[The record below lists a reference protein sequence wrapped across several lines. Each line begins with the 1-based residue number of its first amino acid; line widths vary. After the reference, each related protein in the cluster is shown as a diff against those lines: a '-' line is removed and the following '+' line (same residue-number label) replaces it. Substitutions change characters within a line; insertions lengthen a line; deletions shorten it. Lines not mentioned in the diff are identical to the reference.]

1 VKFLIITRSRGSA
14 ALPPAAMP
22 ALIEATK
29 AFITRGRNA
38 GKWDVVYSHTQG
50 GVAIANHDTA
60 EDLNAWLA
68 DYPMAPFEDIEVL
81 PLADVDKTLDKL
93 LEVARQTAAMVGGG
107 H

>member
-1 VKFLIITRSRGSA
+1 MKFLIITRPRGNA
-14 ALPPAAMP
+14 AVPPTAMP

-50 GVAIANHDTA
+50 GVAISNHDTA

-68 DYPMAPFEDIEVL
+68 DYPMGPFEDIEVL

-93 LEVARQTAAMVGGG
+93 LQTARQVASMVGGG
-107 H
+107 R